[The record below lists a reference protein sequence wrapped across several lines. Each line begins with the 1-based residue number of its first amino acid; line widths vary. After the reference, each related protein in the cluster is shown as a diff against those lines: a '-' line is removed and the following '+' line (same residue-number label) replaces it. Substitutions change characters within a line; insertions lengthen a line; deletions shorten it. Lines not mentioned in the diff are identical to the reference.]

1 MEVGAMTEFEH
12 LMLLACFSVSIGTT
26 IGNLLGLLI
35 GFIWDLISKHRA
47 RKRRLKETNEK

>member
-1 MEVGAMTEFEH
+1 MTKFEH
-12 LMLLACFSVSIGTT
+12 LMLLVCFSVSIGTT

-35 GFIWDLISKHRA
+35 GFVCDLISKHRA

>member
-1 MEVGAMTEFEH
+1 MMEFEH

-35 GFIWDLISKHRA
+35 GFIYDLISKRRA
-47 RKRRLKETNEK
+47 KKYRLKETSDK

>member
-1 MEVGAMTEFEH
+1 MTKFEH

-47 RKRRLKETNEK
+47 RKRRLKEANDK

>member
-1 MEVGAMTEFEH
+1 MTKFEH
-12 LMLLACFSVSIGTT
+12 LMLLACFSVFIGTT

-47 RKRRLKETNEK
+47 RKHRLKETNEK

>member
-1 MEVGAMTEFEH
+1 MTEFEH

-35 GFIWDLISKHRA
+35 GFVCDLISKRRA
-47 RKRRLKETNEK
+47 KKCRLKETSDK

>member
-1 MEVGAMTEFEH
+1 MTKLEH
-12 LMLLACFSVSIGTT
+12 LMLLTCFSVSIGTT

-47 RKRRLKETNEK
+47 RKRRLKKANDK